1 MAWKEEHTHVHI
13 HTDNKEV
20 VCLLKEIIVLLKK
33 GNGDGDDDA
42 IKQEIMDKLNAII
55 ADVKTTV

>member
-1 MAWKEEHTHVHI
+1 MAWKEEHTHIHI

-33 GNGDGDDDA
+33 DTGSSEDEKL
-42 IKQEIMDKLNAII
+42 KQDIMDGLNKAI
-55 ADVKTTV
+55 ADIKTTV